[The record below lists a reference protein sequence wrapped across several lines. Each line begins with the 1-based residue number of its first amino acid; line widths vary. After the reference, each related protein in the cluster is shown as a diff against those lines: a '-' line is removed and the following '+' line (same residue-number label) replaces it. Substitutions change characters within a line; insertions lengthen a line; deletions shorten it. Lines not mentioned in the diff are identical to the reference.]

1 MDYKLVDVSVQGV
14 LKKKGGGVGSCQPV
28 SSIFWQLK
36 YKLFLWL

>member
-1 MDYKLVDVSVQGV
+1 MDYKLVDVSVPGV
-14 LKKKGGGVGSCQPV
+14 KKKKGVGSCQPV